1 MSVHTVVLAAVAV
14 QVSEPADA
22 TVHTVALGATP
33 VQASVPTVS
42 SVQLSPR
49 TLPKQ
54 LTRAIPFTVATAL

>member
-1 MSVHTVVLAAVAV
+1 MSVHTVVVGAVAV
-14 QVSEPADA
+14 QASELDDA
-22 TVHTVALGATP
+22 AVHTVALGDTSA
-33 VQASVPTVS
+33 QASVPTVS

>member
-14 QVSEPADA
+14 QVSDPADA
-22 TVHTVALGATP
+22 TVHTVALGVIP

>member
-1 MSVHTVVLAAVAV
+1 MSVQTVVLVGVAV

-22 TVHTVALGATP
+22 TVQTVALGVIP
-33 VQASVPTVS
+33 VQASDPTVS

>member
-1 MSVHTVVLAAVAV
+1 MSVHTVVVGAVAV
-14 QVSEPADA
+14 QDSDPAAD
-22 TVHTVALGATP
+22 TVHTVALGDTP

>member
-1 MSVHTVVLAAVAV
+1 MSVHTVVLVGVAV
-14 QVSEPADA
+14 QDSDPADA
-22 TVHTVALGATP
+22 TVHTVALGVIP